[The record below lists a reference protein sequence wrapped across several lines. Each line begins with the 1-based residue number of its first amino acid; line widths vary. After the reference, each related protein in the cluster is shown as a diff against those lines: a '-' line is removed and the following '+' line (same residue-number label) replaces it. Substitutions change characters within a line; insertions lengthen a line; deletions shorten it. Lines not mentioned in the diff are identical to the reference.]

1 MTRSRLAAVLLWLAT
16 VLTSSVAIAA
26 HVMVEVV
33 AKGVV
38 TESRDDTNAMGYGAS
53 GNAVGAGVTI
63 TFHYLA
69 ASVPTD
75 IYGGARFPAEADYLT
90 YGTYNEPYYGR
101 YMPSWIESTIRF
113 DNRTEFSSLDY
124 DGTGPIIDQVKIQS
138 RAGGATADHFSVYDQ
153 IEDDAPLSRGYAVG
167 ASVDEY
173 VSKLVK
179 GLSADQRVHW
189 RAEGDGSE
197 ATWGHF
203 IIYDRNTSVD
213 AAATISL
220 NSFQVRSRRPVAR
233 GGGIGRTYRNKRSRV
248 SAGVRDGSGAL

>member
-1 MTRSRLAAVLLWLAT
+1 MTRFGLAAVLLWLAT

-26 HVMVEVV
+26 DVLVKVV

-38 TESRDDTNAMGYGAS
+38 TESRDDTNVMGYGAG

-90 YGTYNEPYYGR
+90 YGSYDDPYYGR
-101 YMPSWIESTIRF
+101 YMPSWIESTILF
-113 DNRTEFSSLDY
+113 DNRKEFSSLDY
-124 DGTGPIIDQVKIQS
+124 DGTGPLIDQVKIQD
-138 RAGGATADHFSVYDQ
+138 RAGGAAADHFSVYDQ

-167 ASVDEY
+167 ASIDEY
-173 VSKLVK
+173 VSKIVN
-179 GLSADQRVHW
+179 GLAADQQVHW
-189 RAEGDGSE
+189 RANGDGSE
-197 ATWGHF
+197 TTWGHF

-213 AAATISL
+213 ATATIALKSY
-220 NSFQVRSRRPVAR
+220 QVQIRKA
-233 GGGIGRTYRNKRSRV
+233 GGGKK
-248 SAGVRDGSGAL
+248 